1 MLYISRMKKTTFVA
15 LLLLSSQCFAE
26 NLNDSLQSIESKWAS
41 IYYSTPKQK
50 RGPEYCRLLD
60 RTINL
65 SRQHPKNAEP
75 IILEAIIMA
84 TNADHQDA
92 VSALESIHKA
102 RDLLLKAIEIN
113 PRAMNGSAYV
123 TLGTLYY
130 MVPKWPIAFGD
141 EATARK
147 MLQAALKI
155 NPNGIDSNYF
165 YGDFLL
171 YNDRLNEAEKYFKR
185 AIASPARAEQFYAD
199 NQLKEEAKLA
209 LKSTKEQKISS
220 SKSLFASLFNSESVK

>member
-1 MLYISRMKKTTFVA
+1 MKKTTFVA
-15 LLLLSSQCFAE
+15 LLLLSSQCLAE
-26 NLNDSLQSIESKWAS
+26 NLNDSLQSIESEWAS
-41 IYYSTPKQK
+41 IYYRMPKQK

-60 RTINL
+60 KTITL

-75 IILEAIIMA
+75 IIWEAIVKA
-84 TNADHQDA
+84 SNADHQDA
-92 VSALESIHKA
+92 VSALKSIHEA

-113 PRAMNGSAYV
+113 PKAMNGSAYV

-141 EATARK
+141 QTTAQE
-147 MLQAALKI
+147 MLQTALKI
-155 NPNGIDSNYF
+155 NPKGIDSNYF

-171 YNDRLNEAEKYFKR
+171 SNNRLTEAEKYLKQ
-185 AIASPARAEQFYAD
+185 AIDTPARVEQRFAD

-209 LKSTKEQKISS
+209 LKNAKERRINS
-220 SKSLFASLFNSESVK
+220 SKGLFASLFSSQSVK